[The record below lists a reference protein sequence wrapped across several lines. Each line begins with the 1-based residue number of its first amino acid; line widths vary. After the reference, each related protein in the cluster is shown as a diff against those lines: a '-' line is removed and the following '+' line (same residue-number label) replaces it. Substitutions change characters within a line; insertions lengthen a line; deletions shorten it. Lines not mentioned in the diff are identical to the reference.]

1 MSVNS
6 LHEKKKP
13 SEMMGEYVA
22 GKNRVNVLPTQRDRW
37 NTRSRAQSI
46 VQSREAEYQRQQT
59 QHQGAR
65 SRAQSIV
72 QSRSPALATGA
83 ATGAKIGGT
92 VLTQEQVLANNI
104 NDIIKR
110 MNDIMSQPGN
120 LMSPSSSPYYNIYME
135 QYRKNAEAAEA
146 NAFARSVASSG
157 GYGSSYATM
166 AGQQAYRDTMAGFA
180 ELTPTLT
187 QTKGQAMSDLMEQYQ
202 LAKGLKDELNAEQG
216 EINDMTYAAYASIA
230 ESGAFN
236 TSNEAVIRARL
247 ENMKA
252 ANPDLDVDKVM
263 EMLRKEQAATGAVT
277 VGENGETLLNE
288 ANVDAGYQ
296 YIATV
301 MQEAT
306 GSKLENMKNT
316 LRTALKNGVG
326 GVKLTD
332 AEIDAAMEKYSK
344 IEDAGVRDVQE
355 ANRVMY
361 EKALKN
367 PSEFDLTTIGYNAE
381 ETAEM
386 TDAEKKQA
394 ILDAA
399 GEAVKRGEIA
409 KTYYSTWM
417 LQDAKQAMLNVK
429 GEKPS
434 EVAETLAGLAI
445 SFEDGVT
452 AGYMSQ
458 QVADRYLKQIAEMA
472 KDTELYGY
480 MSHEVH
486 AGYVPTST
494 SEGRYNIIKT
504 GIKKETGM
512 KNEKL
517 DALAKLMTK
526 YWEDDLFK

>member
-6 LHEKKKP
+6 LQEKKP
-13 SEMMGEYVA
+13 SEQMAEYVA

-37 NTRSRAQSI
+37 DTRSRAQSI

-83 ATGAKIGGT
+83 AAGAKIGGT

-110 MNDIMSQPGN
+110 MNEIMSQPGQ
-120 LMSPSSSPYYNIYME
+120 LLSPSMSPYYNIYME

-166 AGQQAYRDTMAGFA
+166 AGQQAYRDTMEGFA
-180 ELTPTLT
+180 ELTPSLV

-216 EINDMTYAAYASIA
+216 EINDVTYAAYASIA

-252 ANPDLDVDKVM
+252 ANPDLDVNKVM

-277 VGENGETLLNE
+277 VGENGETLPNE

-301 MQEAT
+301 MQGAT
-306 GSKLENMKNT
+306 GSELKNMKNK
-316 LRTALKNGVG
+316 LQTALRNGAG

-332 AEIDAAMEKYSK
+332 AEIDAAMEKYRS
-344 IEDAGVRDVQE
+344 IENAAVKDIQETNMVR
-355 ANRVMY
+355 Y
-361 EKALKN
+361 TKALKN
-367 PSEFDLTTIGYNAE
+367 PSAFDVTTIGYSAE
-381 ETAEM
+381 EAAEM

-399 GEAVKRGEIA
+399 GEAVKRGELESI
-409 KTYYSTWM
+409 YYSTWM
-417 LQDAKQAMLNVK
+417 MQDAKQAMLNVK
-429 GEKPS
+429 GKKPS
-434 EVAETLAGLAI
+434 EVAETLAGLVI
-445 SFEDGVT
+445 SFEDSVT

-458 QVADRYLKQIAEMA
+458 TSADRCLRQIAEMA
-472 KDTELYGY
+472 KDTELY
-480 MSHEVH
+480 
-486 AGYVPTST
+486 
-494 SEGRYNIIKT
+494 KT
-504 GIKKETGM
+504 LKDQLDITGM
-512 KNEKL
+512 NNIRKEDRSTTIKGLVAPLGWVSGEKN
-517 DALAKLMTK
+517 DALTKIMMTFF
-526 YWEDDLFK
+526 EDDLFK

>member
-6 LHEKKKP
+6 LQKKKP
-13 SEMMGEYVA
+13 SEQMAEYVA

-37 NTRSRAQSI
+37 DTRSRAQSI

-166 AGQQAYRDTMAGFA
+166 AGQQAYRDTMEGFA
-180 ELTPTLT
+180 ELTPSLV

-216 EINDMTYAAYASIA
+216 EINDVTYAAYASIA
-230 ESGAFN
+230 KSGAFN

-252 ANPDLDVDKVM
+252 ANPDLDVNKVM

-296 YIATV
+296 YILET
-301 MQEAT
+301 M
-306 GSKLENMKNT
+306 SKDENKEKTLGQIENSIRASMKN
-316 LRTALKNGVG
+316 AKYS
-326 GVKLTD
+326 D
-332 AEIDAAMEKYSK
+332 AEIDAAVEKYRS
-344 IEDAGVRDVQE
+344 IENAAVKDIQE
-355 ANRVMY
+355 TNRVMY

-367 PSEFDLTTIGYNAE
+367 PSAFDVTTIGYSAE
-381 ETAEM
+381 EAAEM

-394 ILDAA
+394 ILDAMGKDVGN
-399 GEAVKRGEIA
+399 GELDRSYYYSHLNYDAVKVMEALMKQDKIKSYDSIA
-409 KTYYSTWM
+409 GAVIM
-417 LQDAKQAMLNVK
+417 LEDAVR
-429 GEKPS
+429 S
-434 EVAETLAGLAI
+434 
-445 SFEDGVT
+445 
-452 AGYMSQ
+452 GYINEQM
-458 QVADRYLKQIAEMA
+458 ADRTIEKMAEVVDKAFIVREVRAKLNEEQKSAFDRFWKALTKKNLKEAGIAE
-472 KDTELYGY
+472 
-480 MSHEVH
+480 
-486 AGYVPTST
+486 
-494 SEGRYNIIKT
+494 
-504 GIKKETGM
+504 
-512 KNEKL
+512 
-517 DALAKLMTK
+517 
-526 YWEDDLFK
+526 

>member
-6 LHEKKKP
+6 LQKKKP
-13 SEMMGEYVA
+13 SEQMAEYVA

-37 NTRSRAQSI
+37 DTRSRAQSI
-46 VQSREAEYQRQQT
+46 VQSREAEYKRQQT

-166 AGQQAYRDTMAGFA
+166 AGQQAYRDTMEGFA

-202 LAKGLKDELNAEQG
+202 LAKGLKEELNAEQG
-216 EINDMTYAAYASIA
+216 EINDVTYAAYASIA
-230 ESGAFN
+230 ESGSFN

-277 VGENGETLLNE
+277 VSENGETLLNE

-296 YIATV
+296 YILET
-301 MQEAT
+301 M
-306 GSKLENMKNT
+306 SKDENKEKTLGQIENSIRASMKN
-316 LRTALKNGVG
+316 AKYS
-326 GVKLTD
+326 D
-332 AEIDAAMEKYSK
+332 AEIDAAMERYSK
-344 IEDAGVRDVQE
+344 LEDAGIRDIQE
-355 ANRVMY
+355 TNRVMY

-367 PSEFDLTTIGYNAE
+367 PSAFDVTTIGYSAE
-381 ETAEM
+381 ESAEM

-399 GEAVKRGEIA
+399 GEAVKRGELA

-417 LQDAKQAMLNVK
+417 MQDAEQAMLNVK
-429 GEKPS
+429 DEKPS
-434 EVAETLAGLAI
+434 EVAETLAGLVI

-458 QVADRYLKQIAEMA
+458 QIADRYLKQIAEMA
-472 KDTELYGY
+472 KDTELLNWVRGLLKQAKFDSMNDYRKSILKGLVRDEIGLGR
-480 MSHEVH
+480 MSEEQ
-486 AGYVPTST
+486 AG
-494 SEGRYNIIKT
+494 
-504 GIKKETGM
+504 
-512 KNEKL
+512 
-517 DALAKLMTK
+517 ALVEAMVK